1 MSQIQLFELLE
12 SLEAGRSAQARLLV
26 WDAASGN
33 YISSRKVITL
43 YDFVGG
49 HGTTGDRGYCFQ
61 NGSSMRWEALC
72 GIEAQE
78 HRPFG

>member
-12 SLEAGRSAQARLLV
+12 PLDAGRSAQARLLV
-26 WDAASGN
+26 WDASSEN
-33 YISSRKVITL
+33 YVPSRKTITL

-49 HGTTGDRGYCFQ
+49 HGTEGDRGYCFH
-61 NGSSMRWEALC
+61 NGASMRWEALC
-72 GIEAQE
+72 GIEAQD